1 MILKFKSSKQEL
13 QDALRR
19 LAGVRNPVINDSSDV
34 ENVAKLLMDAL
45 GIAHTRDE
53 GSIYIPTGCGI
64 EDDEVTIGLRPG
76 TVLIMFG
83 PHGDIRE
90 ADKKGMLEQ
99 FQALQ
104 DAVLGPEKNS
114 NCLP

>member
-13 QDALRR
+13 EAALRR
-19 LAGVRNPVINDSSDV
+19 IVGVRNPVIDDSSDV
-34 ENVAKLLMDAL
+34 EDAAKLLMDAL
-45 GIAHTRDE
+45 GIQHTIDE
-53 GSIYIPTGCGI
+53 GSIYIPTGCEI
-64 EDDEVTIGLRPG
+64 ENNEVTIGLRPG

-90 ADKKGMLEQ
+90 ADKKWMLEQ

-104 DAVLGPEKNS
+104 DAVLRPEKKT
-114 NCLP
+114 NCSR